1 MKNHTQLFC
10 PASRIS
16 WGIFLAFLVVRVG
29 FVLLSGYDSFQ
40 LQPDSAR
47 YNLQSD
53 GILAGNFNLVEPLFV
68 TAPFYPYFEALF
80 KLLFV
85 SYWIPALQITQIII
99 SSLSGVFLYKT
110 AKLIWN
116 KSDIALIASAVY
128 CFFPFTFWWV
138 HTFSQETLFQ
148 CFLIFTIYFFLKAI
162 YKNSFQSL
170 LASAVL
176 FSVTF
181 LTKSHILLFSPFI
194 PIIIFLSK
202 NKSLK
207 NKVAYTVAFT
217 SICLAF
223 TVPYGLYNLKV
234 NGLYVISSTG
244 LGGQFLTGHNDDVY
258 LTVVNPP
265 PRNST
270 EAERLSQM
278 DFQIFKQLL
287 EKKQGLSQSQLQRLY
302 LDEGIRWCVENPH
315 KALTLAFYNLYYFLM
330 PGVNKNWYPYNQW
343 LASIVIS
350 SPVYILG
357 YMGII
362 LGLKQNYRY
371 HFWILALFISMIIF
385 SVGFYVQNRFRT
397 VTIEPFYILYA
408 AFAAS
413 RLLNN
418 VSRSYRKWTISI
430 ECSEDTSAV

>member
-1 MKNHTQLFC
+1 MDEFC
-10 PASRIS
+10 P
-16 WGIFLAFLVVRVG
+16 LVFAV
-29 FVLLSGYDSFQ
+29 DS
-40 LQPDSAR
+40 
-47 YNLQSD
+47 
-53 GILAGNFNLVEPLFV
+53 
-68 TAPFYPYFEALF
+68 
-80 KLLFV
+80 
-85 SYWIPALQITQIII
+85 
-99 SSLSGVFLYKT
+99 
-110 AKLIWN
+110 
-116 KSDIALIASAVY
+116 
-128 CFFPFTFWWV
+128 
-138 HTFSQETLFQ
+138 
-148 CFLIFTIYFFLKAI
+148 
-162 YKNSFQSL
+162 
-170 LASAVL
+170 
-176 FSVTF
+176 
-181 LTKSHILLFSPFI
+181 
-194 PIIIFLSK
+194 
-202 NKSLK
+202 
-207 NKVAYTVAFT
+207 
-217 SICLAF
+217 
-223 TVPYGLYNLKV
+223 
-234 NGLYVISSTG
+234 
-244 LGGQFLTGHNDDVY
+244 
-258 LTVVNPP
+258 
-265 PRNST
+265 
-270 EAERLSQM
+270 
-278 DFQIFKQLL
+278 LL

-430 ECSEDTSAV
+430 ECSEDTSTLWLK